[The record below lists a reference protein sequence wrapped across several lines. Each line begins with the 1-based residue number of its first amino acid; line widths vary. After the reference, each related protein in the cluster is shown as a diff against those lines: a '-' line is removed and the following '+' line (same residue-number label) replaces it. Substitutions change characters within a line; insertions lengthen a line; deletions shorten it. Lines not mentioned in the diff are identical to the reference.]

1 MPTNTTMNRLLQQE
15 AFIRTL
21 LDEIDRCAESEPRVA
36 ALREQI
42 QEEESRLDLLLA
54 ESTAAA

>member
-1 MPTNTTMNRLLQQE
+1 MPTNTTMNRLLQQQ

-21 LDEIDRCAESEPRVA
+21 LDEIGRCVESGRPVA

-42 QEEESRLDLLLA
+42 QEEESRLDQLLA

>member
-1 MPTNTTMNRLLQQE
+1 MPSNTTMNRLLQQQ

-21 LDEIDRCAESEPRVA
+21 LDEIGRCAESGRPVA

-42 QEEESRLDLLLA
+42 QEEELRLDQLLA
-54 ESTAAA
+54 ERTAAA